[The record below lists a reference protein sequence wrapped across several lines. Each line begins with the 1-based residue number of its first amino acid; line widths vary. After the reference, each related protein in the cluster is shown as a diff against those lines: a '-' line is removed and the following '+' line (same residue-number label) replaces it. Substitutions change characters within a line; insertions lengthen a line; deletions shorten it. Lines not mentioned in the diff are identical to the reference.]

1 MPVALCFGSFVAG
14 LAAEV
19 AFLSLICAYAGS
31 LVGFASGVAGSL
43 LFTLRLG
50 SSLLHQGGLGC
61 SLHACMQARGH
72 PISRR
77 RVLDVWG
84 RLLNRQQSPGCQAAA
99 PVAAPATSCAA
110 HNALPWPAG
119 TLAASALASC
129 ALRGAEGVGRLA
141 APLMLGLL
149 RTLALRR

>member
-1 MPVALCFGSFVAG
+1 VPVALCFGSFVAG

-61 SLHACMQARGH
+61 SLHACRHVDTPSAGSACWMCGAGSSIGSN
-72 PISRR
+72 PPAA
-77 RVLDVWG
+77 
-84 RLLNRQQSPGCQAAA
+84 RLLPPLLPPQH
-99 PVAAPATSCAA
+99 PVLL
-110 HNALPWPAG
+110 NVLPWPAG